1 MGQRRL
7 GRLAALVFLTG
18 AGLGCPD
25 EPPGGDTG
33 GTGTTTGDAT
43 GETTTSTTG
52 TTGGVDETGTDTDTG
67 GATID
72 CPDLKDPLPADTFP
86 NVSAPEEIIIEV
98 PGLCDDLEGMGLVQ
112 TVDIELRH
120 PAISPDGTWPT
131 ERLPL
136 LIFIHGNGQVASGY
150 EHLLDPIAREGFVV
164 ANIDAPLTEGPE
176 VRAARV
182 LCVNRWF
189 AAEWPERNEHL
200 NCDVAYVGHSN
211 GGHGVVRAADLAG
224 NAPGAPENQLT
235 RVAVVAIAPRGVNDE
250 QLVGPEGVAFLSL
263 QGSRDE
269 QVAGGAIR
277 NYDRVSPEQ
286 SFTATDAG
294 KAVVWAYH
302 VEHDAFGGNGL
313 LEPSNFPPLDIGEMT
328 AKGQAVVVGY
338 VVPFLR
344 YVALGEDGGLRDYF
358 TGDAFPPEVQV
369 PEWWDYLPGNAAG
382 EPRIFT
388 GFTVD
393 QRTKEEL
400 RLQIDT
406 LDRAVP
412 GALTPSTLGQA
423 VTVQPPGFAGQVQI
437 GAAVDIA
444 PVTRHD
450 TAAMLVTWDPS
461 NAGGTIRWQAA
472 GLDLTDVTH
481 LSFRAGTVPTVD
493 NMTCTTTAA
502 PPASFT
508 VALDDGVGAPTAVS
522 TAAFAEI
529 PEQDL
534 GIVDNPQGGQFCVH
548 DNFMRTVRI
557 PLSAF
562 CGEVDGLQAVTF
574 TFGLPMTAPSG
585 RVLIDSLEFT
595 ASPFDAGD
603 GCP

>member
-1 MGQRRL
+1 
-7 GRLAALVFLTG
+7 
-18 AGLGCPD
+18 
-25 EPPGGDTG
+25 
-33 GTGTTTGDAT
+33 
-43 GETTTSTTG
+43 
-52 TTGGVDETGTDTDTG
+52 VDETTGATETDSG
-67 GATID
+67 GGEGTID
-72 CPDLKDPLPADTFP
+72 CPDVKDPLPVGTFP
-86 NVSAPEEIIIEV
+86 FVSTPEVVDIQV
-98 PGLCDDLEGMGLVQ
+98 PGFCDDLEGMGLVEEFS
-112 TVDIELRH
+112 VELRH
-120 PAISPDGTWPT
+120 PAVAADGTWPT

-136 LIFIHGNGQVASGY
+136 LIFIHGNQQSAGGY
-150 EHLLDPIAREGFVV
+150 DYLLDPLALEGFII
-164 ANIDAPLTEGPE
+164 ANIDAPPVEEPE
-176 VRAARV
+176 VRSARV
-182 LCVNRWF
+182 ICVNRWF
-189 AAEWPERNEHL
+189 AAEWPERNDHL
-200 NCDVAYVGHSN
+200 NCDVAYMGHSN

-235 RVAVVAIAPRGVNDE
+235 RVAVVDIAPRGVDEE

-286 SFTATDAG
+286 SITASDAG

-313 LEPSNFPPLDIGEMT
+313 LEPSNVPPLDMGEMT
-328 AKGQAVVVGY
+328 AKGQAIAVGY

-344 YVALGEDGGLRDYF
+344 YAVLGEDSGLRDYF
-358 TGDAFPPEVQV
+358 TGEAFPPEVQV

-393 QRTKEEL
+393 QRAKEES

-423 VTVQPPGFAGQVQI
+423 VTGQPPGFAAQVQV
-437 GAAVDIA
+437 GAAMDLA

-461 NAGGTIRWQAA
+461 NAGGTIRWQMA
-472 GLDLTDVTH
+472 GLDLTGVTH
-481 LSFRAGTVPTVD
+481 LSFRAGTVPTID
-493 NMTCTTTAA
+493 DMTCTATAA

-522 TAAFAEI
+522 TAAFAEM

-557 PLSAF
+557 PLSQF
-562 CGEVDGLQAVTF
+562 CNEVDNLQAVTF

-585 RVLIDSLEFT
+585 RVLIDSLELT
-595 ASPFDAGD
+595 SSPFDAGD